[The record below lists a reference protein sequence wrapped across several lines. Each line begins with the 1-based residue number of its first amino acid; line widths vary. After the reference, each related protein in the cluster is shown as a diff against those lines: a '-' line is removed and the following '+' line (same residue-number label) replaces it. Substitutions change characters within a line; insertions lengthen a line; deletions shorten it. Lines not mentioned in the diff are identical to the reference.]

1 MQIGTLKSLT
11 LAFEMENK
19 SMKTR
24 KDLKEEYK
32 NLKFDMG
39 VFQIRNLVND
49 KILIGS
55 SLDLKAFW
63 NAQKWQLDFGMHRNA
78 VLQADWKEFGA
89 DQFSYEILGLIEH
102 SDNVEVDYKKEIKLL
117 EEMFVEELQPYDE
130 KGYNQKP
137 K

>member
-1 MQIGTLKSLT
+1 L
-11 LAFEMENK
+11 
-19 SMKTR
+19 KTR

-39 VFQIRNLVND
+39 VFQIRNMANG
-49 KILIGS
+49 KIFIGS

-78 VLQADWKEFGA
+78 ALQADWKELGA
-89 DQFSYEILGLIEH
+89 DQFSYEILGLVEH
-102 SDNVEVDYKKEIKLL
+102 SDDAAVDYKKEIKIL
-117 EEMFVEELQPYDE
+117 EEMFVDELQPFE
-130 KGYNQKP
+130 NKGYNQKP